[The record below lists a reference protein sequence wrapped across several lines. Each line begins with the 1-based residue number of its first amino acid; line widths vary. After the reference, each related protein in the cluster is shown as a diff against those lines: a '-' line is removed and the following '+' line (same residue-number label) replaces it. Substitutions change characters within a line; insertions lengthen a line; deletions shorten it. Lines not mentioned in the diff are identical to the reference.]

1 MEKIFAK
8 FVKERKREFQIET
21 ALWKDGNQICITKR
35 NLYPEGEKH
44 IRQMYDTFLMYQ
56 DQNILCPSALKDTV
70 ITFEYMDGDTMEARL
85 LHAVQKGKKDIV
97 EAIAAQYETVVNA
110 VCRESEKE
118 AIEKNNRI
126 GYKNMVFDLTFDNL
140 IDRDGYKIID
150 YEWRFETPVEKEF
163 VKFRAVYAFIMKYG
177 TVLASL
183 YPQVSDFYQV
193 FGIQAESIERYQ
205 EYNEAFI
212 RFVYG
217 EESYQKILQPYKK
230 QTTDL
235 CNPKIMAAMKQA
247 AALDENKKESYED
260 KIYRELLE
268 TVEKH
273 QYLYDDYQKF
283 FRVTDKLKATVPYG
297 YLTSKEFSEEFQAY
311 LYGCYDMIEFY
322 LKQSEEKQKI
332 VDELNVMFTDKQR
345 ENEAQAKKYSED
357 YEILT
362 SEIRRLQEKLDYI
375 QSSKIYRSLLQK
387 KVEERFK

>member
-150 YEWRFETPVEKEF
+150 YEWRFDTPVEKEF

-235 CNPKIMAAMKQA
+235 CNPRIVAAMKQA

-273 QYLYDDYQKF
+273 QHLYDDYQKF

-297 YLTSKEFSEEFQAY
+297 YLTSKEFSEEFQTY